1 MSSTVM
7 PWSIKGIS
15 AEARGVAKTAAG
27 AANQSIGPWL
37 SQLIRAASRAEHE
50 ATTGQALVAADP
62 APLPASGAA
71 ELARPDWR
79 SEIETLTD
87 RIAKLEQ
94 RAAALVG
101 PLDHAVDRISRRLHA
116 IEARPSLQEKP
127 GTQEKL
133 GTAA

>member
-50 ATTGQALVAADP
+50 ATTGQALAAAGP

-71 ELARPDWR
+71 ELPPPHRRSAIQTPTHRTPHPHPPPPPPLRP
-79 SEIETLTD
+79 
-87 RIAKLEQ
+87 
-94 RAAALVG
+94 
-101 PLDHAVDRISRRLHA
+101 P
-116 IEARPSLQEKP
+116 
-127 GTQEKL
+127 
-133 GTAA
+133 